1 MKYKKIISIIV
12 LTVFCALVLL
22 SQVNTEL
29 FNKFLNYLDVEPILY
44 EQKDADLLITVID
57 VGHGDSIFIKSF
69 DTSGKAHFALIDTGS
84 EKYSQRVINCLNKNN
99 VGKLDFILI
108 SHTHSD
114 HMGALFEVLK
124 NRSADEI
131 ILPNYFKVKNNLL
144 KYSSLR
150 KLIKNKN
157 IKIKNVKPNQRI
169 PIGKAS
175 FNVIYPIV
183 ENKFNLPKDLNDSS
197 IVGIL
202 QYESCE
208 DFKMMFTGDATSKIE
223 EKLINNYESNQL
235 KCNILK
241 LAHHGSNTSSSM
253 NFLKIVSPD
262 YCMISSGDDKNIIYP
277 HKDVA
282 KRLMELNVKYF
293 NTRLNGNITIYL
305 KNNIYNILVDCK

>member
-1 MKYKKIISIIV
+1 MKHKKIILIV
-12 LTVFCALVLL
+12 ALTIFCVLSLL
-22 SQVNTEL
+22 SKVNTEL

-44 EQKDADLLITVID
+44 EQREADLLITVVD

-69 DTSGKAHFALIDTGS
+69 DSSGKAHFALIDTGS

-99 VGKLDFILI
+99 VDKLDFILI

-114 HMGALFEVLK
+114 HMGALFNVLK
-124 NRSADEI
+124 SIAVEEI

-150 KLIKNKN
+150 KIIKNKN

-183 ENKFNLPKDLNDSS
+183 DKKFNLPKDLNDSS

-202 QYESCE
+202 EYEDGE
-208 DFKMMFTGDATSKIE
+208 DFKMMFTGDATYKIE
-223 EKLINNYESNQL
+223 EKLINNYKPDQL

-253 NFLKIVSPD
+253 SFLKVVSPD
-262 YCMISSGDDKNIIYP
+262 YCMVSSGDDKNIIYP
-277 HKDVA
+277 HKDVVR
-282 KRLMELNVKYF
+282 RLMDLNIKYF
-293 NTRLNGNITIYL
+293 NTWINGNITIYL
-305 KNNIYNILVDCK
+305 KDHIYNILVDCQ

>member
-1 MKYKKIISIIV
+1 MKHKKIILIIALTIFCV
-12 LTVFCALVLL
+12 LSLL
-22 SQVNTEL
+22 SKVNTEL

-44 EQKDADLLITVID
+44 EQKEADLLITVVD

-69 DTSGKAHFALIDTGS
+69 DSSGKAHFALIDTGS

-99 VGKLDFILI
+99 VDKLDFILI

-114 HMGALFEVLK
+114 HMGALFNVLK
-124 NRSADEI
+124 SRSAEEI

-150 KLIKNKN
+150 KIIKNKN

-183 ENKFNLPKDLNDSS
+183 DKKFNLPKDLNDSS

-202 QYESCE
+202 EYEDGE
-208 DFKMMFTGDATSKIE
+208 DFKMMFTGDATYKIE
-223 EKLINNYESNQL
+223 EKLINNYKPDQL

-253 NFLKIVSPD
+253 SFLKVVSPD
-262 YCMISSGDDKNIIYP
+262 YCMVSSGDDKNIIYP
-277 HKDVA
+277 HEDVVR
-282 KRLMELNVKYF
+282 RLMDLNIKYF
-293 NTRLNGNITIYL
+293 NTWINGNITIYL
-305 KNNIYNILVDCK
+305 KDHIYNILVDCQ